1 MKNYIVEI
9 ALIGAITLFA
19 LVSRFG
25 KNDKAYG
32 ATKGLFSKI
41 VSKVMPYN
49 YDDVKE
55 KAKELGQDFN
65 AKQYAFQIVLFLA
78 GGGFVAYLYF
88 RNLTWAIIYGVLAT
102 AFIPYLTVLRYQRI
116 YSEFIFECIQTYC
129 TNVIMEFN
137 TTQSFVKSL
146 EGVVESGILEDPVL
160 TDVKTMI
167 DMSYKNGTIDES
179 IEWFTKKYPYYMVKN
194 MHQLFLQITNEGA
207 KDSGESLENMML
219 DIDALVEGVYRD
231 KMDRKQ
237 FYNKFLTFG
246 LALYLLVMLIQFL
259 LGTNNYLEML
269 NEFYV
274 QIILHFIILLNSFF
288 LIKGI
293 KFYNEDTGVE

>member
-1 MKNYIVEI
+1 MIEI
-9 ALIGAITLFA
+9 ILIILITIFV

-25 KNDKAYG
+25 KNDTVG
-32 ATKGLFSKI
+32 SSTKNAFKNIMAKL
-41 VSKVMPYN
+41 MPYN

-55 KAKELGQDFN
+55 KAKELGQTFN
-65 AKQYAFQIVLFLA
+65 AKQYSFQFIMFLI
-78 GGGFVAYLYF
+78 GGGGIAFLYF
-88 RNLTWAIIYGVLAT
+88 RSLTWAIIYGLIAT
-102 AFIPYLTVLRYQRI
+102 TFIPYLTVLKYKRV
-116 YSEFIFECIQTYC
+116 YSEYLFECIQTYC

-146 EGVVESGILEDPVL
+146 EGVIESGILEEPIL
-160 TDVKTMI
+160 SDVKTMI

-179 IEWFTKKYPYYMVKN
+179 IEWFNKKYPYYMVKN

-237 FYNKFLTFG
+237 FYTKFLTFG

-259 LGTNNYLEML
+259 LSPANYLVML
-269 NEFYV
+269 DEWYV
-274 QIILHFIILLNSFF
+274 LLILHMIIILNTFF
-288 LIKGI
+288 LLKGI

>member
-1 MKNYIVEI
+1 MIESILIV
-9 ALIGAITLFA
+9 LITIFL
-19 LVSRFG
+19 LISRFG
-25 KNDKAYG
+25 KNDSVNGSIKTGY
-32 ATKGLFSKI
+32 KKIMSKL
-41 VSKVMPYN
+41 MPYN
-49 YDDVKE
+49 YDDVRK
-55 KAKELGQDFN
+55 KAEELGQTFN
-65 AKQYAFQIVLFLA
+65 AKQYTFQFILFLIC
-78 GGGFVAYLYF
+78 GGGVAFLYF
-88 RNLTWAIIYGVLAT
+88 RSLTWAIIYGIVAT
-102 AFIPYLTVLRYQRI
+102 TFIPYLTVLKYKRV
-116 YSEFIFECIQTYC
+116 YSEYLFECIQTYC

-160 TDVKTMI
+160 TDVKKMI

-179 IEWFTKKYPYYMVKN
+179 IKWFNKKYPYYMVKN

-207 KDSGESLENMML
+207 KDSGESLENMMG

-259 LGTNNYLEML
+259 LGGSSYLMML
-269 NEFYV
+269 KEWYV
-274 QIILHFIILLNSFF
+274 NLILHLIIILNSYFLL
-288 LIKGI
+288 KGI

>member
-1 MKNYIVEI
+1 MIESIIIVVLAI
-9 ALIGAITLFA
+9 FALI
-19 LVSRFG
+19 SRFG
-25 KNDKAYG
+25 KNDTVYG
-32 ATKGLFSKI
+32 SIKGTFHKI

-49 YDDVKE
+49 YEDVKK
-55 KAKELGQDFN
+55 KAEEMGQAFDS
-65 AKQYAFQIVLFLA
+65 KQYAFQFVLFAA
-78 GGGFVAYLYF
+78 GGGGVAFLYF
-88 RNLTWAIIYGVLAT
+88 RSLSWAIVYGLLAT
-102 AFIPYLTVLRYQRI
+102 SFIPYLTVLKYQRI

-146 EGVVESGILEDPVL
+146 EGVVESGILEEPIL
-160 TDVKTMI
+160 SDVQKMI

-179 IEWFTKKYPYYMVKN
+179 IEWFNKKYPYYMVKN

-231 KMDRKQ
+231 KMDRKT
-237 FYNKFLTFG
+237 FYSKFLTFG

-259 LGTNNYLEML
+259 LGVPAYIEML
-269 NEFYV
+269 EKWYV
-274 QIILHFIILLNSFF
+274 ILTLHLIIILNSYFLL
-288 LIKGI
+288 KGI

>member
-1 MKNYIVEI
+1 MLESILIIVI
-9 ALIGAITLFA
+9 TIFVLIT
-19 LVSRFG
+19 RFG
-25 KNDKAYG
+25 KNDSVSGSVKSGY
-32 ATKGLFSKI
+32 KKIMSKI
-41 VSKVMPYN
+41 IPYN

-55 KAKELGQDFN
+55 KAKELGQTFD
-65 AKQYAFQIVLFLA
+65 AKQYTIEFVLFLV
-78 GGGFVAYLYF
+78 GGGGVAFLYF
-88 RNLTWAIIYGVLAT
+88 RSLTWAIIYGLVAT
-102 AFIPYLTVLRYQRI
+102 AFIPYLTVLKYKRV
-116 YSEFIFECIQTYC
+116 YSEYLFECIQTYC

-146 EGVVESGILEDPVL
+146 EGVVESGILEEPIL
-160 TDVKTMI
+160 SDVKHMI

-179 IEWFTKKYPYYMVKN
+179 INWFNKKYPYYMVKN

-231 KMDRKQ
+231 KMDRKT
-237 FYNKFLTFG
+237 FYTKFLTFG

-259 LGTNNYLEML
+259 LGTSNYLNML
-269 NEFYV
+269 NMWYV
-274 QIILHFIILLNSFF
+274 QIILHLIIILNSFF
-288 LIKGI
+288 LLKGI